1 MKHLHWG
8 IRFHIDVSLSIRLE
22 AHPGRTGEFQNWW
35 MLVNAVELQL
45 VLLIWRTAPLYP
57 LIQSLSSHGRIHWS
71 FLFLLFLNN
80 INVLFDSNARY
91 THTAE
96 LNFGW
101 LVTLK
106 LNIPLYRLLGFSS
119 NPSRHHAKLRYRI
132 LCSVLWAWYQM
143 HRFLAPDSIEGFPY
157 LFKHSFEVAPNVAL
171 LASARSLKSHE
182 NSASYH

>member
-106 LNIPLYRLLGFSS
+106 LNIPLYRLLGFNS
-119 NPSRHHAKLRYRI
+119 NPSRHNAKLRWSEWQNFVFCTVSVIPNASI
-132 LCSVLWAWYQM
+132 LST
-143 HRFLAPDSIEGFPY
+143 RFHWGHSIPIQTFIWSRP
-157 LFKHSFEVAPNVAL
+157 
-171 LASARSLKSHE
+171 
-182 NSASYH
+182 